1 MIGIIEFK
9 KESHERHIS
18 KLHKIKEE
26 LCVLLKEIEEEA
38 YEDKGDRRPME
49 SFDERGMYRG
59 YFEGVHGDRD
69 NREQGRMHQGYR
81 QGGDSGYT
89 HPHHPDYDDM
99 EFRGKGRYGY

>member
-18 KLHKIKEE
+18 KLHKLKEDICY
-26 LCVLLKEIEEEA
+26 LIKEIEEEA
-38 YEDKGDRRPME
+38 YEDMGDRSPMD

-69 NREQGRMHQGYR
+69 SREERGMHPHYR
-81 QGGDSGYT
+81 QGGSSGYARPS
-89 HPHHPDYDDM
+89 HNDM
-99 EFRGKGRYGY
+99 EYRGKGRYGY